1 MCVQY
6 FEPLQSYTKPEGL
19 HPLDVQK
26 LSPVY
31 VWLVCLASFF
41 MLVAAQ
47 GMGQLYGDLAYS
59 GAGGLNNRDLLY
71 AKQKVANG
79 LGSVTLIIIAIK
91 MLDKL
96 YYRERLLPARV
107 YKWLQRF
114 YEDAEEEEN
123 RHRQTLGN
131 LAAAA
136 ADLRTSTVSAVSQ
149 GLNDRMSIQVVDK
162 VIKCLHGA
170 CSFLVCP
177 LISPLTLTTV
187 CVCIMFVK

>member
-1 MCVQY
+1 
-6 FEPLQSYTKPEGL
+6 
-19 HPLDVQK
+19 
-26 LSPVY
+26 
-31 VWLVCLASFF
+31 

-47 GMGQLYGDLAYS
+47 GMVQLYGDLAYNE
-59 GAGGLNNRDLLY
+59 AQGLNNRDLLY

-107 YKWLQRF
+107 YNWLQQF

-123 RHRQTLGN
+123 KHRQTLGN

-136 ADLRTSTVSAVSQ
+136 ADLRTSTVSAASQ
-149 GLNDRMSIQVVDK
+149 GINDRASIQVVDK
-162 VIKCLHGA
+162 VMLLLL
-170 CSFLVCP
+170 FNLR
-177 LISPLTLTTV
+177 ISPRIPIFIS
-187 CVCIMFVK
+187 CVIVLC